1 MRRGTDVGWVLAL
14 FFGSGLCSLID
25 QVVWVR
31 LLKLTFGNT
40 VYASSVVVSVFLG
53 GLALGAVLMGRYADR
68 LRDRLGWYAALEVV
82 AAISALAVPV
92 ALGLADSLY
101 VWFFRSQSPGRGAL
115 LAVQVVVSA
124 AVLLVPTLAMGST
137 LPLLARHVA
146 ATEQDA
152 GRLVGRLYAVNTLG
166 AAAGCALAGFVLVR
180 WLGVWGALYTAAALN
195 AGVVLAALA
204 LRRRAPR
211 APEVEVCGAQV
222 EPAASTPESRVAFFL
237 LLAALFTSG
246 FVSIGYEIGWIRSV
260 MFLLGGDTYVF
271 SSVLTVYLLGNV
283 LGAAIGSRIAPRLAR
298 PAAGFA
304 VTLLLLG
311 VSGVAYMPALVAWAG
326 EALGPLTGFAE
337 RAEKVVP
344 VSKVLIGP
352 VAHSLSLF
360 LVPAI
365 VMGLGFP
372 LALQAWA
379 ARVRLVGRST
389 GAAYGANTVGAVLG
403 GIVTGFVLIP
413 SFGVQISVTTL
424 GLGAAWVAT
433 GLWVASCRPARLRR
447 AVVPLLA
454 LGLSCAAL
462 FLPGNLLRQ
471 VMSRSPWFSSALE
484 TIDVREGVTTTVT
497 VHRNRV
503 RGTLHLYASGQAI
516 AGDTFALRGDQK
528 ALGHFGPLLHP
539 HARRVLSVGFG
550 SGETTRC
557 LSYHDLE
564 RIDCVEIAPEVVATS
579 VAHFPH
585 LNLGPRLDDE
595 VHFVF
600 MDAKN
605 YLHLTGETYDV
616 IVNDS
621 IHPRNF
627 SENASLYGREYFA
640 AARSRLAD
648 DGLFVSW
655 LPTYHMSIGMFDSI
669 LGTLTDVFP
678 HVSVWYLTQHWAPL
692 LVLVAS
698 DAPQQFDA
706 AGIQARLEDPEVRDS
721 LAVIGI
727 QDAMD
732 LLNCYVGDE
741 TDLRKRIPKFAV
753 NSDLTPFVEFNTDP
767 WNSMD
772 EMMRHYVLEMRSLS
786 IFDHV
791 DAHAL
796 GPAES
801 ERWLA
806 RFRARHE
813 AAGYLLQAS
822 AIEYNELEQL
832 LLYNRALEV
841 APDDPA
847 VLRARTA
854 ADRDLLIKG
863 LKILGEDGP
872 DRALALADTILKL
885 HPRSVSAWLVRA
897 RTARRVGDLERALY
911 ASRAALALGPDDP
924 EAQRNLDDV
933 LQAIREAGGAA
944 PAAAAP
950 AAAAPAGA
958 TRP

>member
-1 MRRGTDVGWVLAL
+1 MRRATDIGWVLAL

-25 QVVWVR
+25 EVVWVR

-53 GLALGAVLMGRYADR
+53 GLALGAMLMGRHADR
-68 LRDRLGWYAALEVV
+68 LRDRLGWYAALEAV
-82 AAISALAVPV
+82 AAVSALAVPL
-92 ALGLADSLY
+92 ALELADSLY
-101 VWFFRSQSPGRGAL
+101 VWFYRSASPGRPAL
-115 LAVQVVVSA
+115 LVVQGLVSA
-124 AVLLVPTLAMGST
+124 VVLLVPTLAMGGT

-146 ATEQDA
+146 ATEKDA

-166 AAAGCALAGFVLVR
+166 AAAGCMLAGFVLVR
-180 WLGVWGALYTAAALN
+180 WLGVWGTLATAAAINL
-195 AGVVLAALA
+195 GVVFAALA
-204 LRRRAPR
+204 LRRR
-211 APEVEVCGAQV
+211 VGQ
-222 EPAASTPESRVAFFL
+222 PAATEVRAEPQVHPGARAAGFYL
-237 LLAALFTSG
+237 LLAGLFTSG

-283 LGAAIGSRIAPRLAR
+283 LGAALGSRIAPRLAR

-304 VTLLLLG
+304 ITLFLVGL
-311 VSGVAYMPALVAWAG
+311 SGVAYMPALVAWASG
-326 EALGPLTGFAE
+326 VLPPLTAFAE

-344 VSKVLIGP
+344 LSKLLIAP
-352 VAHSLSLF
+352 LAHSLSLF
-360 LVPAI
+360 LVPAF

-379 ARVRLVGRST
+379 ARVQLVGRST
-389 GAAYGANTVGAVLG
+389 GAAYAANTVGAVLG
-403 GIVTGFVLIP
+403 GIVMGFALIP
-413 SFGVQISVTTL
+413 AFGVQVSLTAL
-424 GLGAAWVAT
+424 GLGAAWVA
-433 GLWVASCRPARLRR
+433 GALWIASSRPALPRR
-447 AVVPLLA
+447 ALVPA
-454 LGLSCAAL
+454 FAL
-462 FLPGNLLRQ
+462 FLSCVALLLPRDLLRQ
-471 VMSRSPWFSSALE
+471 VISESPWFSSALD
-484 TIDVREGVTTTVT
+484 TVDVREGVTTTVS
-497 VHRNRV
+497 VHRNRD

-579 VAHFPH
+579 LAHFPH
-585 LNLGPRLDDE
+585 LNLGPRVYDT

-605 YLHLTGETYDV
+605 YLHLSGESYDV

-627 SENASLYGREYFA
+627 SENASLYGREYFE
-640 AARSRLAD
+640 AARARLAEH
-648 DGLFVSW
+648 GLFVSW

-669 LGTLTDVFP
+669 LGTLAEVFP

-698 DAPQQFDA
+698 DDPQTFDA
-706 AGIQARLEDPEVRDS
+706 AGIQARLEDPEVRES
-721 LAVIGI
+721 LHVIGI
-727 QDAMD
+727 DDAMD

-741 TDLRKRIPKFAV
+741 TDLKKRIPRFAV
-753 NSDLTPFVEFNTDP
+753 NSDYRPFVEFNTDP

-772 EMMRHYVLEMRSLS
+772 DMLRHYVLEMRSPT

-791 DAHAL
+791 EAGAD
-796 GPAES
+796 
-801 ERWLA
+801 WLA
-806 RFRARHE
+806 RFRGRNE

-822 AIEYNELEQL
+822 AIQYNELEQL
-832 LLYNRALEV
+832 LLYNRALAV
-841 APDDPA
+841 SPDDTA
-847 VLRARTA
+847 VLRAR
-854 ADRDLLIKG
+854 ADADHDLLIKG
-863 LKILGEDGP
+863 LKILSEDGP
-872 DRALALADTILKL
+872 DRALALADTVLKL
-885 HPRSVSAWLVRA
+885 NPRSVSAWLVRA
-897 RTARRVGDLERALY
+897 RTARWAGDLDRALY
-911 ASRAALALGPDDP
+911 ASRAAIALGPEDP
-924 EAQRNLDDV
+924 DAKRNLEDV
-933 LQAIREAGGAA
+933 LDAVRAKGEN
-944 PAAAAP
+944 PS
-950 AAAAPAGA
+950 APAGVA